1 MSGDFTIAINV
12 VTRESNGSLS
22 SDQSLG
28 SATLSIT
35 PVSDAAILSVS
46 SDLVSFTGEDNAINL
61 PIIVAKRDI
70 SETLSL
76 SFEATSNGSA
86 IDSSKLIFT
95 LDEVEVGLDSVSVSD
110 LSRVKVHA
118 LDDFRGDNKVVINV
132 TATTQDGNADATS
145 VIRPIEISFTSLLTS
160 PH

>member
-1 MSGDFTIAINV
+1 MV
-12 VTRESNGSLS
+12 
-22 SDQSLG
+22 
-28 SATLSIT
+28 
-35 PVSDAAILSVS
+35 
-46 SDLVSFTGEDNAINL
+46 DNAINL

-76 SFEATSNGSA
+76 SFEVTSNGSA

-95 LDEVEVGLDSVSVSD
+95 LDEIEVVLDSVSVSD

-145 VIRPIEISFTSLLTS
+145 VIRPIEISFYKPLDEPTLRFANEDDFDSGTITNAGNLISGSEQQIGSISIQSKVL
-160 PH
+160 